1 MSKNSRINSEYLY
14 SEGDID
20 SYVNN
25 VIRYGLGG
33 FKNEHKFLLNN
44 KFGTENNPCYVLYS
58 GAVDSAGK
66 LPLDF
71 FFDKSKQPAPDPKK
85 RDDRKDVF
93 DELMPVMLSEENCK
107 AKILFPYNITN
118 IHWLT
123 GEIVI
128 DKKGDNVSVVIYT
141 HDPYGG
147 GQLLENNF
155 SILNA
160 ALHKIIGES
169 GLQVTSVTSLLSPFT
184 NARQSYGDSTSCGVI
199 VADELVRRITDSN
212 LNISSPY
219 PLGAEQLRLS
229 QLTFLQEKLGEENLD
244 YQLFKQQVTLGG
256 AHLEEYLSIE
266 SVEYVSALTI
276 EEIREKVEQVVSS
289 EESNT
294 IKIVKLK
301 QVEKEQYKSLIQQ
314 LAYKKSQEE
323 LKDLVIVLKDL
334 GYLTTKLGEL
344 SGELKYYTEAA
355 VFYQYVITILDEKL
369 SAESKNEF
377 TKQELVD
384 PYQQLSH
391 LQQAIFSAI
400 GGNQEKMPIVQEEAK
415 TNKDMLLILRN
426 RADFY
431 MALKENYRKQAK
443 TDNQQEKQKYQEL
456 YVNAA
461 RKCFEYTADGM
472 KKFLAK
478 LYSDS
483 EQEMAIAP
491 PCKYAVIGLGS
502 MALQQMT
509 PYSDLEFAILTDN
522 EDYQQSDD
530 PKVREY
536 FKNLSHLVNFK
547 VINLGESII
556 PISKYGLDMS
566 HLVHKAVN
574 LDLGGKTPLGRID
587 QDKKYDLVQTVD
599 GMMGYVRNEQHWA
612 SHIDKNLPHILEKVC
627 YVYGDEQIVQNYQNN
642 IMEFLNKNVDDSED
656 KLNCQIRALELLE
669 EGTVEIDY
677 LSQTSSFKSKESVF
691 KGDLDKFRPN
701 LDDAEGR
708 LFDVKQEIYRLPD
721 RMVYNLGLYYGIV
734 GDSSWDTV
742 DKLASKGVIGVEAAS
757 NLKNA
762 ITFASTL
769 RLKTYLH
776 HQAQIED
783 MSIFAKPAEN
793 ESAIKEQAKQIFHL
807 PEADLE
813 EQGGLF
819 QYFYTALPL
828 HRRLEKFCD
837 QYEELDETSKQ
848 QFFQQ
853 NNFYENNL
861 GNQGLIHYRL
871 LQYKEAQSNLE
882 EALKTAFNQNNLQKH
897 LRLMHMLGNAYYV
910 MGQYDQ
916 AIEKYQES
924 LEMRKLIYKDEP
936 HPAIA
941 DSLNNL
947 GEAYRNKGQYDQA
960 IEKSQESLEMMK
972 LIYKDEPH
980 PAIAG
985 SLNNLGSAYQAKGQY
1000 DQAIEKYQE
1009 SLKIKKLIYKDEPH
1023 PDIAASLNNLG
1034 VAYKAKGQYDQA
1046 IEKYQESLKINK
1058 LLYKDEPHPAI
1069 AGSLHNLG
1077 IAYADKGQYDQA
1089 IEKYQESLK
1098 INKLIYKDEPHP
1110 DIAASLHNLGSA
1122 YDSKGQYDQAIEK
1135 YQESLKINKLIYK
1148 DEPHPDIAASLNN
1161 LGEAYR
1167 NKGQYDQ
1174 AIEKFQESLKIK
1186 KLIYKD
1192 EPHPDIAASLNNLG
1206 NAYQAKGQY
1215 DQAIEK
1221 YQESLKIKKLIYK
1234 DEPHPDIAASLN
1246 NLGEAYR
1253 NKGQYDQAI
1262 EKFQESLKDEPHP
1275 GNTSMHMA
1283 HYTGNKEDIKL
1294 LLQYG
1299 AEINAKNDEGKTPVH
1314 CLLDRKNI
1322 TSETKLE
1329 IIKEFRQLYDM
1340 TIKDKANKTVI
1351 DYATEHCP
1359 ELLSLLSNSVEV
1371 TVDSSATNPS
1381 TSTNDNIDIDVNL
1394 LADIDLSK
1402 TNQDLPS
1409 P

>member
-58 GAVDSAGK
+58 GAIDSVGK

-71 FFDKSKQPAPDPKK
+71 FFDKSKQPAPEPKK

-93 DELMPVMLSEENCK
+93 DELMPVMLLEENCK

-123 GEIVI
+123 GEIII
-128 DKKGDNVSVVIYT
+128 DKKCDNVSVVIYT
-141 HDPYGG
+141 HNPYGG
-147 GQLLENNF
+147 GKLSQENF
-155 SILNA
+155 AVLNT
-160 ALHKIIGES
+160 ALQKRIEES
-169 GLQVTSVTSLLSPFT
+169 GLQVISITTQPSPFS
-184 NARQSYGDSTSCGVI
+184 NARQTMSDDTSCGII
-199 VADELVRRITDSN
+199 VADELIKRITDSS

-219 PLGAEQLRLS
+219 PQGAEQLRLS
-229 QLTFLQEKLGEENLD
+229 QLTFLQEKLGEED
-244 YQLFKQQVTLGG
+244 RVYQLFKERVTLRKTDID
-256 AHLEEYLSIE
+256 LEDTSTLPIQEIP
-266 SVEYVSALTI
+266 VLTI
-276 EEIREKVEQVVSS
+276 EQTREKVQQIVSAKDTS
-289 EESNT
+289 D
-294 IKIVKLK
+294 IDKIAQLK
-301 QVEKEQYKSLIQQ
+301 QIEVGHYKPFIRQ
-314 LAYKKSQEE
+314 LAYKKTQEE
-323 LKDLVIVLKDL
+323 LKDLVIVLTDL

-344 SGELKYYTEAA
+344 SGELKYYNEAA
-355 VFYQYVITILDEKL
+355 VFCQYVITILDEKL
-369 SAESKNEF
+369 SAESKNAF
-377 TKQELVD
+377 IKQELVD
-384 PYQQLSH
+384 PYQQLADI
-391 LQQAIFSAI
+391 QQLIFSAI
-400 GGNQEKMPIVQEEAK
+400 GGDKEKMPVVMEEAVS
-415 TNKDMLLILRN
+415 NKLLLYKLRL
-426 RADFY
+426 RADLN
-431 MALKENYRKQAK
+431 MEMIEKNYQQKANA
-443 TDNQQEKQKYQEL
+443 DNQEEKQKYQEL
-456 YVNAA
+456 YIKTA
-461 RKCFEYTADGM
+461 RELFEDTANIM
-472 KKFLAK
+472 QKFLAK

-483 EQEMAIAP
+483 EKTLTIPP

-556 PISKYGLDMS
+556 PTNRYGLDMS
-566 HLVHKAVN
+566 HLVHRAVN

-587 QDKKYDLVQTVD
+587 QDKEYDLVQTVD
-599 GMMGYVRNEQHWA
+599 GMMTYVRNEQHWA

-627 YVYGDEQIVQNYQNN
+627 YVYGDKQIVQNYQNN
-642 IMEFLNKNVDDSED
+642 VTEFLNKNVDDSQD
-656 KLNCQIRALELLE
+656 KLNCQIRALKLLE

-691 KGDLDKFRPN
+691 KGDLDKFKPN
-701 LDDAEGR
+701 LDDAKGR

-721 RMVYNLGLYYGIV
+721 RMVYNLGLYYGIIE
-734 GDSSWDTV
+734 DSSWDTV
-742 DKLASKGVIGVEAAS
+742 DKLASTGVISVEAAS

-762 ITFASTL
+762 ITFATTL

-807 PEADLE
+807 PEDDLQE
-813 EQGGLF
+813 DGGLF

-828 HRRLEKFCD
+828 HSRLQDFCD

-853 NNFYENNL
+853 DNFYENNL
-861 GNQGLIHYRL
+861 GNQGLVHYRL
-871 LQYKEAQSNLE
+871 LQYKAAQSKLE
-882 EALKTAFNQNNLQKH
+882 EALKTPLSQNNLQRH
-897 LRLMHMLGNAYYV
+897 LSLMDMLGTAYDV

-916 AIEKYQES
+916 AI
-924 LEMRKLIYKDEP
+924 
-936 HPAIA
+936 
-941 DSLNNL
+941 
-947 GEAYRNKGQYDQA
+947 G
-960 IEKSQESLEMMK
+960 
-972 LIYKDEPH
+972 
-980 PAIAG
+980 
-985 SLNNLGSAYQAKGQY
+985 
-1000 DQAIEKYQE
+1000 KYQE

-1023 PDIAASLNNLG
+1023 PDIADSLNNLG
-1034 VAYKAKGQYDQA
+1034 AVYYAKGQYDQA
-1046 IEKYQESLKINK
+1046 IEKYQESLEMMK
-1058 LLYKDEPHPAI
+1058 LIYKDEPHPAI
-1069 AGSLHNLG
+1069 AMSLNNLG
-1077 IAYADKGQYDQA
+1077 NAYAAEEQYDQA

-1098 INKLIYKDEPHP
+1098 DEPHP
-1110 DIAASLHNLGSA
+1110 
-1122 YDSKGQYDQAIEK
+1122 
-1135 YQESLKINKLIYK
+1135 
-1148 DEPHPDIAASLNN
+1148 
-1161 LGEAYR
+1161 R
-1167 NKGQYDQ
+1167 
-1174 AIEKFQESLKIK
+1174 
-1186 KLIYKD
+1186 
-1192 EPHPDIAASLNNLG
+1192 
-1206 NAYQAKGQY
+1206 
-1215 DQAIEK
+1215 
-1221 YQESLKIKKLIYK
+1221 
-1234 DEPHPDIAASLN
+1234 
-1246 NLGEAYR
+1246 
-1253 NKGQYDQAI
+1253 
-1262 EKFQESLKDEPHP
+1262 
-1275 GNTSMHMA
+1275 NTSMHMA